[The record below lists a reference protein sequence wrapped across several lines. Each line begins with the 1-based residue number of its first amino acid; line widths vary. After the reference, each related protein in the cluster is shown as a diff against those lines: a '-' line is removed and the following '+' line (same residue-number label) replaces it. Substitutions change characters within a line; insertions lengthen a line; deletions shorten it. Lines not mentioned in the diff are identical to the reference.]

1 MVRHH
6 IDVSSLT
13 PILCDR
19 QPHGWPLVFIARTAY
34 ALGPVAMREGAS
46 MKAAAFDYHLP
57 ASVETAVEMLSEL
70 GDEAKVLAGGQSLVP
85 VMAMRLGR
93 PEHIIDVNRIGELA
107 GVTRS
112 DGTVRVGALTRH
124 RALERD
130 EVIGDAVPLLARAA
144 PLIGHFQIRNRGTL
158 GGSLAHADP
167 AAELTAV
174 AVALDADI
182 EVRSVR
188 GSRRIPAGSF
198 FVSSF
203 TTALEPDELLT
214 AVHLPVWGRGC
225 GFAVAELA
233 RRHGDFAIAGA
244 VCGVQVDGDRIT
256 RATVALIG
264 MGSVPV
270 RARLAEQA
278 LTGASVRE
286 ADLAAVARDAVAAL
300 DPPSDAHGSG
310 AYRRR
315 VGAHMIARA
324 LGQALA
330 EAGGSK

>member
-1 MVRHH
+1 
-6 IDVSSLT
+6 
-13 PILCDR
+13 
-19 QPHGWPLVFIARTAY
+19 
-34 ALGPVAMREGAS
+34 
-46 MKAAAFDYHLP
+46 MKAAAFEYHRP
-57 ASVETAVEMLSEL
+57 ASVEAAVGMLAEL

-93 PEHIIDVNRIGELA
+93 PEHIIDVNRVQELA

-112 DGTVRVGALTRH
+112 GDTVRVGALTRH
-124 RALERD
+124 RVLERD
-130 EVIGDAVPLLARAA
+130 EVIGAAVPLLARAA
-144 PLIGHFQIRNRGTL
+144 PFIGHFQIRNRGTL

-167 AAELTAV
+167 AAELPAV
-174 AVALDADI
+174 ALALDADI

-188 GSRRIPAGSF
+188 GSRRVPTAGF
-198 FVSSF
+198 FVSAF
-203 TTALEPDELLT
+203 TTTLAPDELVT
-214 AVHLPVWGRGC
+214 AVYLPVWGRGC

-233 RRHGDFAIAGA
+233 RRYGDFAIAGA
-244 VCGVQVDGDRIT
+244 ACGVQVDGDRIT
-256 RATVALIG
+256 RAAVALIG

-270 RARLAEQA
+270 RVRTAEQA
-278 LTGASVRE
+278 LTGASVGE
-286 ADLAAVARDAVAAL
+286 ADLADVARDAVAGL

-330 EAGGSK
+330 DAQPGRSSVGNGRQ

>member
-1 MVRHH
+1 
-6 IDVSSLT
+6 
-13 PILCDR
+13 
-19 QPHGWPLVFIARTAY
+19 
-34 ALGPVAMREGAS
+34 
-46 MKAAAFDYHLP
+46 MKAAAFEYHRP
-57 ASVETAVEMLSEL
+57 ASVEAAVGMLAEL

-93 PEHIIDVNRIGELA
+93 PEHIIDVNRIGELE
-107 GVTRS
+107 GVTR
-112 DGTVRVGALTRH
+112 
-124 RALERD
+124 
-130 EVIGDAVPLLARAA
+130 
-144 PLIGHFQIRNRGTL
+144 FQIRNRGTL

-167 AAELTAV
+167 AAELPAV

-188 GSRRIPAGSF
+188 GSRRIPAAGF
-198 FVSSF
+198 FASAF

-214 AVHLPVWGRGC
+214 AVHLPAWGPGC

-244 VCGVQVDGDRIT
+244 ACGVQVDGDRIT
-256 RATVALIG
+256 RAAVALIG

-270 RARLAEQA
+270 RARAAEQA
-278 LTGASVRE
+278 LTGADVRE

-315 VGAHMIARA
+315 VGAHMIVRA
-324 LGQALA
+324 LSQALA
-330 EAGGSK
+330 EARPARSSAETGGSS

>member
-1 MVRHH
+1 
-6 IDVSSLT
+6 
-13 PILCDR
+13 
-19 QPHGWPLVFIARTAY
+19 
-34 ALGPVAMREGAS
+34 
-46 MKAAAFDYHLP
+46 MKAAAFEYHRP
-57 ASVETAVEMLSEL
+57 ASVEAAVGMLAEL

-93 PEHIIDVNRIGELA
+93 PEHIIDVNRIGELE
-107 GVTRS
+107 GVTRP
-112 DGTVRVGALTRH
+112 DGMRVGALTRH
-124 RALERD
+124 RVLERD
-130 EVIGDAVPLLARAA
+130 EVIGAAVPLLARAA

-167 AAELTAV
+167 AAELPAV

-188 GSRRIPAGSF
+188 GSRRIPAAGF
-198 FVSSF
+198 FASAF

-214 AVHLPVWGRGC
+214 AVHLPAWGPGC

-244 VCGVQVDGDRIT
+244 ACGVQVDGDRIT
-256 RATVALIG
+256 RAAVALIG

-270 RARLAEQA
+270 RARAAEQA
-278 LTGASVRE
+278 LTGADVRE

-315 VGAHMIARA
+315 VGAHMIVRA
-324 LGQALA
+324 LSQALA
-330 EAGGSK
+330 EARPARSSAETGGSS